1 MLLAFKL
8 LPGMH
13 MRQVLGGGRVRA
25 RRTAGEGRP
34 GRLLQGVVNRHRRLS
49 ARKWLAAFGFGLWVG
64 VVAGFGMVQA
74 VSEVEDGSF
83 GVDLGEVVEVMVGWG

>member
-13 MRQVLGGGRVRA
+13 MREVLGGGRVRA
-25 RRTAGEGRP
+25 RRTAGEGAGP

-49 ARKWLAAFGFGLWVG
+49 ARKG
-64 VVAGFGMVQA
+64 
-74 VSEVEDGSF
+74 
-83 GVDLGEVVEVMVGWG
+83 